1 MRSPPFLALTILCIS
16 SFLGGCEIF
25 PASGPGSLDVRGA
38 QNNPEDYP
46 YAFVKVT
53 QQTIDVL
60 ESVTP
65 SLSRSFAD
73 RRPPKEIRLGVGD
86 SVGVSIF
93 EAGAGGLFI
102 PAEAGVRPGNFIS
115 LPTQAVDN
123 NGNISIPY
131 SPPIRA
137 AGRTTTEVQK
147 AIVEALKSRAIEP
160 QVIVTLT
167 DQKSTMV
174 SVLGDVNA
182 PGRLPANLGSERL
195 IDTIARAGGPR
206 SQGFDSWVLVE
217 REGKRATVPFGAL
230 IYDPS
235 NNVYTR
241 PDDVIYLYREPQTFL
256 AFGAPGTQGQFPFD
270 AWRISLAE
278 AVAKAGGLLNDKADP
293 GAVFLYRGETREVA
307 ESLGVD
313 CRRFQEPIIPI
324 IYTVDLRDPSGYFLA
339 RQFAMKNKDVIYVAN
354 SLATE
359 TAKAMNYF
367 RLVVATINDPI
378 ITAQNALVL
387 IGLFQKSTSVLAT
400 TGASFSPGR

>member
-1 MRSPPFLALTILCIS
+1 MRSPLLVALTIVCIS
-16 SFLGGCEIF
+16 SVLSGCEIF

-60 ESVTP
+60 ASETP
-65 SLSRSFAD
+65 RLSKSFAD

-102 PAEAGVRPGNFIS
+102 PAEAGVRPGNFVA

-174 SVLGDVNA
+174 SVLGDVNS
-182 PGRLPANLGSERL
+182 PGRLPANLGSERI

-217 REGKRATVPFGAL
+217 REGKRGTVPFGAL
-230 IYDPS
+230 LYDPS

-241 PDDVIYLYREPQTFL
+241 PDDVIYLYREPQTFV
-256 AFGAPGTQGQFPFD
+256 AFGASGTQGQFPFD
-270 AWRISLAE
+270 AWRITLAE
-278 AVAKAGGLLNDKADP
+278 AVGKAGGLANDRADP

-313 CRRFQEPIIPI
+313 CRRFQEPIIPV
-324 IYTVDLRDPSGYFLA
+324 IYTVDLRDPFGYFLA

-359 TAKAMNYF
+359 TTKAMVYF
-367 RLVVATINDPI
+367 RQVVATINDPLI
-378 ITAQNALVL
+378 AAQNALVL
-387 IGLFQKSTSVLAT
+387 IGLFHGSTSVLAT
-400 TGASFSPGR
+400 TGASFAPGK